1 MTVSEV
7 FAKQLMQLSG
17 VSPDK
22 AVAILEK
29 YPTPKRYRAE
39 FHNLKHF
46 FVVIYS
52 DAFCSSTFN
61 QIFHQEPIAF
71 SHNPNLM
78 KLKAGA
84 CMMQPGFYWRC

>member
-7 FAKQLMQLSG
+7 FAKQLLQLSG

-29 YPTPKRYRAE
+29 FPTPIRYRAE

-46 FVVIYS
+46 YLLFTVMH
-52 DAFCSSTFN
+52 FFLLLLMRGFTKN
-61 QIFHQEPIAF
+61 LNEP
-71 SHNPNLM
+71 
-78 KLKAGA
+78 
-84 CMMQPGFYWRC
+84 